1 MKIYQFILHN
11 IKVIGKMLQINQL
24 KRKFNA
30 SSTSHTGYEKAIG
43 TLSQQIYFVKKISNF
58 DLTFE
63 LTKLYGLIQN
73 VDDRT
78 TDAVD
83 TNYMLRDLAYQI
95 DCPVKIM
102 QAYKLLALSL

>member
-1 MKIYQFILHN
+1 
-11 IKVIGKMLQINQL
+11 
-24 KRKFNA
+24 
-30 SSTSHTGYEKAIG
+30 
-43 TLSQQIYFVKKISNF
+43 VKQISNF

-78 TDAVD
+78 TDAVE

-95 DCPVKIM
+95 DCPLKIM
-102 QAYKLLALSL
+102 QAYKLLGLSLQAEKKYLQAVVCFKMIMLYSW